1 MDEDGATTRS
11 KAKKP
16 SHPLGVILVGLLFSA
31 FLYLGVRE
39 AKQSHTLDK
48 GAPAP
53 GFSLARYEG
62 GTLSLSALRGKVV
75 LLDFWA
81 SWCEPCLAEI
91 PYLVKLA
98 REYEPKGLVLVAANR
113 DEGANANASVGV
125 FVSRRAPD
133 LAPYIVFADTA
144 VVGLYQINSLP
155 TVYFIDR
162 QGKILSSYSG
172 YSPEAAMRSRVE
184 QALSSAP

>member
-1 MDEDGATTRS
+1 VDEDGATTS
-11 KAKKP
+11 PGAKKAT
-16 SHPLGVILVGLLFSA
+16 HPLGMILIGLLLSA
-31 FLYLGVRE
+31 VLYLGIRG

-81 SWCEPCLAEI
+81 SWCEPCIAEI
-91 PYLVKLA
+91 PSLVKLA
-98 REYEPKGLVLVAANR
+98 REYEPKGLVLVAANW
-113 DEGANANASVGV
+113 DEGANAKASVGV
-125 FVSRRAPD
+125 FVARRAPD
-133 LAPYIVFADTA
+133 LAPYIVFADTTA
-144 VVGLYQINSLP
+144 AAHYQIDSLP

-162 QGKILSSYSG
+162 EGKILGSYFG
-172 YSPEAAMRSRVE
+172 YSPEAAMRSRIE
-184 QALSSAP
+184 QALSSAR

>member
-1 MDEDGATTRS
+1 MTTHS
-11 KAKKP
+11 KAKKATY
-16 SHPLGVILVGLLFSA
+16 PLGTILVGLLFGA

-39 AKQSHTLDK
+39 AKQSHTLAQ

-91 PYLVKLA
+91 PFLVKLA
-98 REYEPKGLVLVAANR
+98 REYEPMGLVLVAVNR
-113 DEGANANASVGV
+113 DEGANVKASVGV
-125 FVSRRAPD
+125 FVAKQAPD

-144 VVGLYQINSLP
+144 VAAHYQINFLP

-162 QGKILSSYSG
+162 EGKILSSYSG

-184 QALSSAP
+184 QALSSAR

>member
-1 MDEDGATTRS
+1 VDEDGAKTS
-11 KAKKP
+11 SEAKKA
-16 SHPLGVILVGLLFSA
+16 SHPLGLILVGLLFSA
-31 FLYLGVRE
+31 VLYLGIRG
-39 AKQSHTLDK
+39 AKQSHTLQI

-81 SWCEPCLAEI
+81 SWCEPCIAEI
-91 PYLVKLA
+91 PFLVKLA
-98 REYEPKGLVLVAANR
+98 REYEARGLVLVAANR
-113 DEGANANASVGV
+113 DEGANAKASVGV
-125 FVSRRAPD
+125 FVARRAPD

-144 VVGLYQINSLP
+144 AAVHYQIDSLP

-162 QGKILSSYSG
+162 EGKILNSYSG
-172 YSPEAAMRSRVE
+172 YSPEAVMRSRIE
-184 QALSSAP
+184 QALSSAR